1 MDAVLVEVAM
11 MRESFVCFS
20 DGCIVHAAL
29 NGNGATLTFAPVG
42 MTQDG
47 DRDKGSGDGR
57 HDRKIMK
64 GSGQS
69 QEHALYCHTGEVQL
83 LFTGCRL

>member
-29 NGNGATLTFAPVG
+29 NGTGATLTLPRWA
-42 MTQDG
+42 
-47 DRDKGSGDGR
+47 
-57 HDRKIMK
+57 
-64 GSGQS
+64 
-69 QEHALYCHTGEVQL
+69 
-83 LFTGCRL
+83 